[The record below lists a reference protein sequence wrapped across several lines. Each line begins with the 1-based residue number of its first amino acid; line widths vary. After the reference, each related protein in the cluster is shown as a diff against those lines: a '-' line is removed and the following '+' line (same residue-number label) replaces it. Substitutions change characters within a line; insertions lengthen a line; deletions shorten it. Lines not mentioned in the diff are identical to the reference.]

1 MLMAK
6 NRQRGY
12 NAIVRYTPFSYRVCT
27 LAGRPNPPLQE
38 GGVRPACRLGPF
50 FSAPDGV
57 FGMAAG
63 RPVGG
68 LFLRRLA
75 AACGRLWAVLVRPS
89 VGCGLRRP
97 AAPLSALPPS
107 PPRPCPSLRCVAP
120 SLLCARDPLRAA
132 TPPLRRAGATAL
144 RSFPFPS
151 AWSAACSP
159 GPSPAALWPPPL
171 RVACAEGRPSA
182 GPPLAA
188 RCATGP
194 SAPVAGATASL
205 WSAFWARCA
214 PATFFARP
222 CCWSADQQ
230 KTAQTSCAI
239 FCWFGGVLRLLPRVR
254 ARARTRAYARAT

>member
-1 MLMAK
+1 M
-6 NRQRGY
+6 
-12 NAIVRYTPFSYRVCT
+12 RYTPFSYRVCT

-107 PPRPCPSLRCVAP
+107 PPRGPARRSGASPRLCFAQGTRFARLRRPCAAPGLPRSAPSPSPRLGRPRARRVPPRLRCG
-120 SLLCARDPLRAA
+120 
-132 TPPLRRAGATAL
+132 LRRCA
-144 RSFPFPS
+144 
-151 AWSAACSP
+151 
-159 GPSPAALWPPPL
+159 SPAPRGGLP
-171 RVACAEGRPSA
+171 RV
-182 GPPLAA
+182 PPLAA

>member
-1 MLMAK
+1 M
-6 NRQRGY
+6 
-12 NAIVRYTPFSYRVCT
+12 RYTPFSYRVCT

-182 GPPLAA
+182 GPPPGGSLRDRAFRSRRGGDGLLVVGLLGALRPRDVFCAA
-188 RCATGP
+188 
-194 SAPVAGATASL
+194 
-205 WSAFWARCA
+205 
-214 PATFFARP
+214 
-222 CCWSADQQ
+222 
-230 KTAQTSCAI
+230 
-239 FCWFGGVLRLLPRVR
+239 LLLVC
-254 ARARTRAYARAT
+254 